1 MFVNYVAK
9 KRGCGY
15 DIVVEWV
22 PTADPKQGK
31 TKAER
36 ELRND
41 PFSTFFSG
49 IEESGR
55 KMSSLLDVCITEQ
68 IDITVEI

>member
-1 MFVNYVAK
+1 MYILGK
-9 KRGCGY
+9 KGGSY

-22 PTADPKQGK
+22 PLPGEEK

-49 IEESGR
+49 LAESG
-55 KMSSLLDVCITEQ
+55 
-68 IDITVEI
+68 